1 MILTIEVLYNIKGK
15 KECMK
20 NNKSLKLYKETNRK
34 LSAYYTMMA
43 TVYFDKDT
51 VAPKKGN
58 KKRNEA
64 LALMSG
70 EVYSIQTDKDYLKAV
85 EELKEEDLG
94 FEDNREIYLRNKSL
108 QDVIKFTKQETMA
121 YTETLMRSMDSW
133 MKARE
138 HKDYKYF
145 EKDLLK
151 LIATIKDRLN
161 KRNDKVDPYDLLL
174 DDFQEGMNRE
184 KYDVFFKKIKE
195 ELIPLIKEVSARQ
208 EMVDDSFLHKYY
220 PAEKQAQFSKILL
233 KYLHFDPSWGY
244 LGITEHPYTTSI
256 CEDDVRITTRYME
269 NDLAASLFSIIHEA
283 GHAYYDHQVDK
294 KYQGTMIHEAISMGV
309 HESQSRFNEN
319 YIGKR
324 KSFWVKLYPEL
335 VKIFPENLRDV
346 SLDDFIRAIN
356 KSCPSFIRTEADEL
370 TYPIHILIRY
380 EIEKG
385 IFDGSID
392 LKDLPKIWNQKY
404 KEYLGLDV
412 RNDYEG
418 ILQDIHWSQ
427 ASFGYFPTY
436 ALGSAIGAQLI
447 DAMEKELNIDEILEK
462 GKYPLI
468 QKWLKEK
475 IQKYGA
481 LYTYDDLLKIATGK
495 RFSPDHY
502 IKYLKKKY
510 KKLYKIK

>member
-1 MILTIEVLYNIKGK
+1 
-15 KECMK
+15 MK
-20 NNKSLKLYKETNRK
+20 NNKSLKVYKDTNKK
-34 LSAYYTMMA
+34 LSAYSTLVA
-43 TVYFDKDT
+43 TAYFDKDT

-58 KKRNEA
+58 KARNEA

-70 EVYSIQTDKDYLKAV
+70 EIYSIQTDKEYLDAV
-85 EELKEEDLG
+85 TDLKNQDLG
-94 FEDNREIYLRNKSL
+94 FENNREIYLRCKSL
-108 QDVIKFTKQETMA
+108 QEVLKFSKEETMA
-121 YTETLMRSMDSW
+121 YTQKLMNAQDSW
-133 MKARE
+133 IKARE
-138 HKDYKYF
+138 EKDYKYF
-145 EKDLLK
+145 EKALLE
-151 LIATIKDRLN
+151 LIEITKTRLN
-161 KRNDKVDPYDLLL
+161 RRNDKVDAYDLLL

-184 KYDVFFKKIKE
+184 KYDVFFNKIKE
-195 ELIPLIKEVSARQ
+195 ELIPLIKEVSNRQ
-208 EMVDDSFLHKYY
+208 QLVDDSFLHKYY
-220 PAEKQAQFSKILL
+220 PADKQREFARILL
-233 KYLHFDPSWGY
+233 KYLHFDRSWGY
-244 LGITEHPYTTSI
+244 LGETEHPYTTTI
-256 CEDDVRITTRYME
+256 CEDDIRITTRYME
-269 NDLAASLFSIIHEA
+269 HDVSAALFSIIHEA

-294 KYQGTMIHEAISMGV
+294 KYQNTMIHDGISMGV

-324 KSFWVKLYPEL
+324 RSFWVKLYPEL
-335 VKIFPENLRDV
+335 VRIFPENLKDV

-385 IFDGSID
+385 IFNGSID
-392 LKDLPKIWNQKY
+392 LKDLPKIGNQKY

-412 RNDYEG
+412 RNDFEG

-447 DAMEKELNIDEILEK
+447 NQMEKELDIDALLEK
-462 GKYPLI
+462 GKYPEV

-495 RFSPDHY
+495 KFNPDHY
-502 IKYLKKKY
+502 IKYLKNKY
-510 KKLYKIK
+510 KKLYKIR

>member
-1 MILTIEVLYNIKGK
+1 MT
-15 KECMK
+15 MK
-20 NNKSLKLYKETNRK
+20 NNKSLKIYDDTNRK
-34 LSAYYTMMA
+34 LSAYYTLISV
-43 TVYFDKDT
+43 THFDKDT

-58 KKRNEA
+58 RKRNEA

-70 EVYSIQTDKDYLKAV
+70 EVYSIETDQKYLDAIKDLSKQ
-85 EELKEEDLG
+85 DLG
-94 FEDNREIYLRNKSL
+94 FDKNRELQLRIKAL
-108 QDVIKFTKQETMA
+108 EDVLKFSKEETMA
-121 YTETLMRSMDSW
+121 YTQAVINANDSW
-133 MKARE
+133 MKARQ

-145 EKDLLK
+145 EKDLHK
-151 LIATIKDRLN
+151 LIDLTRERL
-161 KRNDKVDPYDLLL
+161 KRIDDKKDPYDILL
-174 DDFQEGMNRE
+174 DNYQEGMNRK
-184 KYDVFFKKIKE
+184 KYDIFFKRIKE
-195 ELIPLIKEVSARQ
+195 ELIPLIKEVSAKQ

-220 PAEKQAQFSKILL
+220 PAAKQREFAKILL
-233 KYLHFDPSWGY
+233 KFLHFDQSWGY
-244 LGITEHPYTTSI
+244 MGESEHPYTTSI
-256 CEDDVRITTRYME
+256 CEDDTRITTRFME
-269 NDLAASLFSIIHEA
+269 NDVSAAIFSIIHET
-283 GHAYYDHQVDK
+283 GHAYYDHQVEK
-294 KYQGTMIHEAISMGV
+294 KYQSTMIHDAISMGV

-324 KSFWVKLYPEL
+324 RSFWVKLYPEL
-335 VKIFPENLRDV
+335 VKIFPENLKDV

-356 KSCPSFIRTEADEL
+356 RSCPSFIRTEADEL

-392 LKDLPKIWNQKY
+392 LKDLPEIWNQKY

-412 RNDYEG
+412 KNDYEG

-447 DAMEKELNIDEILEK
+447 DKMEKEMDIDALLEK
-462 GKYPLI
+462 GKYPEV

-481 LYTYDDLLKIATGK
+481 LYTYDELLKLATGK
-495 RFSPDHY
+495 KFSADHY
-502 IKYLKKKY
+502 IKYLKNKF

>member
-1 MILTIEVLYNIKGK
+1 MKGK
-15 KECMK
+15 KDNMK
-20 NNKSLKLYKETNRK
+20 NNQNLKLYKETNRR
-34 LSAYYTMMA
+34 LAAYYTLMSA
-43 TVYFDKDT
+43 TYFDKDT
-51 VAPKKGN
+51 VAPTKGN
-58 KKRNEA
+58 KARNEA

-70 EVYSIQTDKDYLKAV
+70 EVYSIETAPEYLKAV
-85 EELKEEDLG
+85 QELKKQDLG
-94 FEDNREIYLRNKSL
+94 FENNREIYLRNKSL
-108 QDVIKFTKQETMA
+108 EDVIKFSKEETMA
-121 YTETLMRSMDSW
+121 YTQILMKAQDSW
-133 MKARE
+133 LKARQQ
-138 HKDYKYF
+138 KDYRYF

-151 LIATIKDRLN
+151 LIETIKTRLN
-161 KRNDKVDPYDLLL
+161 KRNAKADPYNLLL
-174 DDFQEGMNRE
+174 DDYQEGMNRE

-220 PAEKQAQFSKILL
+220 PADKQRQFARILL
-233 KYLHFDPSWGY
+233 KYLHFDHSWGY
-244 LGITEHPYTTSI
+244 MGETEHPYTTSI
-256 CEDDVRITTRYME
+256 CEDDVRISTRYME
-269 NDLAASLFSIIHEA
+269 NDISAAIFSIIHET

-294 KYQGTMIHEAISMGV
+294 KYQSTMIHDAISMGV

-319 YIGKR
+319 YIGR
-324 KSFWVKLYPEL
+324 RRSFWVKLYPEL
-335 VKIFPENLRDV
+335 VKIFPENLKDI

-404 KEYLGLDV
+404 KEYLGLNV

-447 DAMEKELNIDEILEK
+447 NQMEKEMDIDALLEK
-462 GKYPLI
+462 GKYPEV

-481 LYTYDDLLKIATGK
+481 LYTSDDLLKIATGK
-495 RFSPDHY
+495 KFNPDHY

-510 KKLYKIK
+510 KNLYKIK